1 MKVFRY
7 LISLFLLFLLP
18 GCPSGPDQTHSGEII
33 LSSELF
39 GTLTW
44 YVQGYRFE
52 TEEYVNYPG
61 TSDVP
66 DLLLENLRRPNGDIV
81 ATGFSSPGNL
91 HAFLLKGTYAS
102 PSEAGSAYDALLAAD
117 TLSSYSDISDTLRVN
132 QLWLFRSSEGRY
144 AKILVEDITPAIG
157 LSGTPHYEVLIRYR
171 YQPDDSPA
179 LGE

>member
-1 MKVFRY
+1 MKAYRY
-7 LISLFLLFLLP
+7 MPVMILLLLLT
-18 GCPSGPDQTHSGEII
+18 GCPSGPEPSHSGEIT

-39 GTLTW
+39 GTVSW

-52 TEEYVNYPG
+52 TEEYLNYPG
-61 TSDVP
+61 TGDVP
-66 DLLLENLRRPNGDIV
+66 DLLLENLRRPDGQIV

-102 PSEAGSAYDALLAAD
+102 PSEAGSAYDALLSAD
-117 TLSSYSDISDTLRVN
+117 TLSAYSDISDTLREN
-132 QLWLFRSSEGRY
+132 QLWLFRTSEGRY
-144 AKILVEDITPAIG
+144 AKILVEDITSAIG
-157 LSGTPHYEVLIRYR
+157 LSGSPHYEVLIRYR